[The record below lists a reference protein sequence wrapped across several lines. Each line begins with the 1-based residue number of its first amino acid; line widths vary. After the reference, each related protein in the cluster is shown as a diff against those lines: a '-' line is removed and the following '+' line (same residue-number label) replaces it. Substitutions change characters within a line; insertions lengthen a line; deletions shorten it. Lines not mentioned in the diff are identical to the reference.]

1 MGPLLLMAALMGVL
15 GLAIGSFL
23 NVVIYRVP
31 RAESVVTPA
40 SHCPRC
46 DTAIKGRHN
55 IPVLSWLML
64 RGRCAACRL
73 PISARYPLVEAATGL
88 LFGAVTLHFG
98 ITPTLPAFLYLAA
111 IGVALA
117 MIDFDVRRLPD
128 SIVMPSYVVAA
139 ALLIPVAVRSGD
151 WHAVVRGLVG
161 LAALAGVMFT
171 VSIAFAN
178 GGDTSGVKLAG
189 LLGLYLAWLSWDALL
204 VGVVA
209 ALVLAGVA
217 GVGGT
222 AVPASGP
229 AGRSLAGP
237 LAPCFLVAAA
247 LSVFLA
253 APVTGWYGALLA
265 A

>member
-1 MGPLLLMAALMGVL
+1 MSPLLLMAALMGVL

-64 RGRCAACRL
+64 RGRCAACRVH
-73 PISARYPLVEAATGL
+73 ISARYPLVESATGL
-88 LFGAVTLHFG
+88 LFAAVTLHFG
-98 ITPTLPAFLYLAA
+98 ITPTLPAFLYLVA

-139 ALLIPVAVRSGD
+139 VLLVPVAVRSGD
-151 WHAVVRGLVG
+151 WQAVERGLVG
-161 LAALAGVMFT
+161 LVALAGVMFT
-171 VSIAFAN
+171 VSIAFSH

-189 LLGLYLAWLSWDALL
+189 LLGLYLGWLSWDALL

-209 ALVLAGVA
+209 ALVLAGAA

-222 AVPASGP
+222 AVTASGP
-229 AGRSLAGP
+229 AARTFAVP